1 MMWWKTKLERVKTK
15 SSVETGGLFNLAV
28 RLMQLFSSSDQN
40 FTELTRW
47 HWHTTE
53 ACVDLEIIV
62 QAAWALLPDQ
72 R

>member
-1 MMWWKTKLERVKTK
+1 MWWKTKLERVKTK

-47 HWHTTE
+47 HWKSTE